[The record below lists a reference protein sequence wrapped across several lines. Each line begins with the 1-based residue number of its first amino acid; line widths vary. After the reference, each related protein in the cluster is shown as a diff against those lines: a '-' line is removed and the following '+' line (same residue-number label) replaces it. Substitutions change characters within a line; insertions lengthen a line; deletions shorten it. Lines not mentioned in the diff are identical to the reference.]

1 MYMFVRSKKLKSK
14 EFKIYSGDFQTNR
27 VVKII
32 PSDLSLLEFLF
43 RLLHAYTFVATRSD
57 RRVFGLFGYSRIDH
71 ITSCS
76 CLKQLKQYRGLSS
89 GKILFKCCIMRLMRK
104 SSMNGQFSIAMFP
117 LPEGNFQKTVTVCGI
132 FTTIFT
138 TIFTLHADDLS
149 TVSIAAQLCD
159 PFLI

>member
-1 MYMFVRSKKLKSK
+1 
-14 EFKIYSGDFQTNR
+14 
-27 VVKII
+27 
-32 PSDLSLLEFLF
+32 
-43 RLLHAYTFVATRSD
+43 
-57 RRVFGLFGYSRIDH
+57 
-71 ITSCS
+71 
-76 CLKQLKQYRGLSS
+76 
-89 GKILFKCCIMRLMRK
+89 MRK